1 MQLSKLQNVQHDPHQ
16 QNDFNNYP
24 VIKRLITKW
33 LGVCVGGGGRE
44 ETDVLRRT
52 SNEGINNKRNIYIT
66 HTRTSKKHSR
76 SD

>member
-24 VIKRLITKW
+24 VIKKTGHQAVW
-33 LGVCVGGGGRE
+33 WGWVGGEGI
-44 ETDVLRRT
+44 DVLRRT

-66 HTRTSKKHSR
+66 HTRTSKKHSL